1 MWHSFKDSV
10 DSKVEQSLLTYCK
23 KVCFLLGKHYICE
36 AVSYAT
42 IVTGTKHYYKTH
54 AKASMKYPIGMQS
67 FDQIINGGFVYVDKT
82 DLVYKLAQGHVCFLG
97 RPRRFGKSLLVSTL
111 ENYFLGR
118 KELFKGLAME
128 NLETEWKQYPVFH
141 IDFSVGN
148 YLNDGAL
155 DEILSGEIARWERKY
170 GVEQAYDDFGKR
182 FQAVLRAAHE
192 QTGLGCVVL
201 IDEYDKPI
209 LDVLDQD
216 FQVEHLGKTVTLE
229 EKHRNIMKSFY
240 TTFKGADADLR
251 FTFLTGVTKFSQI
264 SMFSGFNQPDDISLN
279 RNYEAICGITKD
291 ELTKYFSEPINEF
304 AEDYGCSYEE
314 MLDILKRKY
323 DGYHFGKRLIDVF
336 NPFSILNALNQMDLG
351 SFWFK
356 SGTPTY
362 LVRLLSH
369 FNQNLNEL
377 IGKYYAA
384 SQFDDYKA
392 DIEMPLPMIYQSGY
406 LTIKDYDK
414 LTHSYLLDIPNNE
427 VREGLLTIL
436 ANDYLK
442 TKEDSASWLIQSVHL
457 LLRGNLQEFMD
468 SLTAFLSG
476 IPYSVRR
483 KNDEREYERYFGYT
497 FFLLLKMLSCYLVYR
512 EKETS
517 QGRADCVY
525 ETPNDV
531 YIFEFKLDGSVDA
544 ALKQIED
551 KGYARE
557 YAGDSR
563 KIHLI
568 GVNFSSEKGT
578 IDDWKER

>member
-1 MWHSFKDSV
+1 MEKAEFCPWKI
-10 DSKVEQSLLTYCK
+10 ENA
-23 KVCFLLGKHYICE
+23 I
-36 AVSYAT
+36 
-42 IVTGTKHYYKTH
+42 
-54 AKASMKYPIGMQS
+54 ASMKYPIGMQS

-155 DEILSGEIARWERKY
+155 EENLSGEIAGWERQY
-170 GVEQAYDDFGKR
+170 GIERIYDDLGKR

-209 LDVLDQD
+209 LDVLDLD
-216 FQVEHLGKTVTLE
+216 YQVEHLGKTMTLE

-240 TTFKGADADLR
+240 TTFKGADEDLR
-251 FTFLTGVTKFSQI
+251 FVFLTGVTKFSQI
-264 SMFSGFNQPDDISLN
+264 SMFSGFNQPKDISLN
-279 RNYEAICGITKD
+279 RDYEAICGITKE
-291 ELTKYFSEPINEF
+291 ELVKYFSESINEF
-304 AEDYGCSYEE
+304 AEVEDCSFEE
-314 MLDILKRKY
+314 MLNILKRKY
-323 DGYHFGKRLIDVF
+323 DGYHFGKRLTDIF
-336 NPFSILNALNQMDLG
+336 NPFSILNAFDQMDLG

-392 DIEMPLPMIYQSGY
+392 NVEMPLPMIYQSGY
-406 LTIKDYDK
+406 LTIKDYDR

-457 LLRGNLQEFMD
+457 LLRGKLQEFMD
-468 SLTAFLSG
+468 GMTAFLSG

-483 KNDEREYERYFGYT
+483 RNDEREYERYFGYT
-497 FFLLLKMLSCYLVYR
+497 FFLLLKMLSCYLLYR

-544 ALKQIED
+544 ALKQIEE

-557 YAGDSR
+557 YAEDSR
-563 KIHLI
+563 KIHLV

-578 IDDWKER
+578 IDDWKEL